1 MLPGFPITRS
11 GFAKYGIQVSM
22 EIARTSQTQPA
33 FDEASF
39 GTQMEVLRPLLRGY
53 ILSIFPQRDFCEDI
67 IQETMLYAWEQR
79 ASFQQGTNFK
89 AWMFKVAYFR
99 TLARRRDLQRDKVG
113 TFSEEFLQRV
123 AGAAEEL
130 LETGESR
137 LQALRECLG
146 EVKEADLRLLRWKY
160 LEGASLAER
169 ARSENIDPNRFQKA
183 ISRLRLSLRHCIE
196 AKLSQAP

>member
-1 MLPGFPITRS
+1 M
-11 GFAKYGIQVSM
+11 M
-22 EIARTSQTQPA
+22 DIARNLQSQPA
-33 FDEASF
+33 FDEAWF

-53 ILSIFPQRDFCEDI
+53 ILSIFPHRDCCEDI
-67 IQETMLYAWEQR
+67 TQETMLYAWEQR
-79 ASFQQGTNFK
+79 AGFEQGTNFK
-89 AWMFKVAYFR
+89 AWVFKLAYFR

-123 AGAAEEL
+123 AGAAEEFF
-130 LETGESR
+130 ETGEAR
-137 LQALRECLG
+137 LEALQECLG
-146 EVKEADLRLLRWKY
+146 GVKEDDLRLLRWKY

-196 AKLSQAP
+196 ARLSRAL